1 MLILAKDVKN
11 LPVQKEDE
19 VPQDVALEVLEE
31 DPQVPATDLVVKT
44 RELLQSLRK
53 EEPPDPR
60 KGKHQNPRKEK
71 RQNPPKEERQN
82 LRSETGLNL
91 PVQLK

>member
-1 MLILAKDVKN
+1 MIKASVDTLMTGVHMMLVTDETMTSANDVTITIVIDAGGTWTSGVMLILAKDVKN

-44 RELLQSLRK
+44 RE
-53 EEPPDPR
+53 
-60 KGKHQNPRKEK
+60 
-71 RQNPPKEERQN
+71 
-82 LRSETGLNL
+82 
-91 PVQLK
+91 

>member
-1 MLILAKDVKN
+1 MIKASVDTLMTGVHMMLVTDETVTSANDVTITIVIDVGGTWTSGVMLILAKDVKN

-44 RELLQSLRK
+44 RE
-53 EEPPDPR
+53 
-60 KGKHQNPRKEK
+60 
-71 RQNPPKEERQN
+71 
-82 LRSETGLNL
+82 
-91 PVQLK
+91 

>member
-31 DPQVPATDLVVKT
+31 DPKVHATDLVVKT

-71 RQNPPKEERQN
+71 RQN